1 MRTAFISTLI
11 ELARKNSKIFL
22 LTGDLGFSV
31 FEKFR
36 EESPDRFFDIGVAEA
51 NMVGVAAGLALSGK
65 IVFIYS
71 IVPFVTMRCF
81 EQVRNDICYQNL
93 NVKIIGVGGGLCYG
107 PAGMTHHSLVDIAIM
122 RALPNMTVICPGDP
136 IEAEMATKLA
146 TSHQGPIYIR
156 LGKSHEAKV
165 HLDIPNFK
173 IGKGIT
179 IRNGSD
185 VTIIATGNI
194 LYSAKCIADK
204 LINGGLDVRL
214 ISMHTVKPL
223 DRSIIL
229 ESAQETKIIFT
240 IEEHSLIGGLG
251 SAVAEV
257 LAETDSK
264 KVLFRRF
271 ALPDRYLKDI
281 GSQEYLR
288 RKNALSIDEIANSI
302 LEEYKSIKKSK
313 Q

>member
-1 MRTAFISTLI
+1 MRTAFINTLI
-11 ELARKNSKIFL
+11 ELARKDERIFL
-22 LTGDLGFSV
+22 FTGDLGFSV
-31 FEKFR
+31 FEKFQ
-36 EESPDRFFDIGVAEA
+36 EEFPDRFFDIGVAEA
-51 NMVGVAAGLALSGK
+51 NMVGIAAGLALSEK

-81 EQVRNDICYQNL
+81 EQVRNDICYQNV

-107 PAGMTHHSLVDIAIM
+107 SAGMTHHSLVDIAIM

-136 IEAEMATKLA
+136 IEAEMATELA

-156 LGKSHEAKV
+156 LGKSHEPKV
-165 HLDIPNFK
+165 HLNIPNFK

-179 IRNGSD
+179 IRNGRD

-194 LYSAKCIADK
+194 LYNAKCITDK
-204 LINGGLDVRL
+204 LINQGLDVRL

-229 ESAQETKIIFT
+229 ESAQETKVIFT

-281 GSQEYLR
+281 GSQECLR
-288 RKNALSIDEIANSI
+288 GKNALSIDQIANSI
-302 LEEYKSIKKSK
+302 LEQYNSIKESK
-313 Q
+313 

>member
-31 FEKFR
+31 FEKFQ
-36 EESPDRFFDIGVAEA
+36 EEFPDKFFDIGVAEA

-107 PAGMTHHSLVDIAIM
+107 SAGMTHHSLVDIAIM
-122 RALPNMTVICPGDP
+122 RALPNMIVICPGDP

-156 LGKSHEAKV
+156 LGKSHEPKV
-165 HLDIPNFK
+165 HLNIPNFK

-194 LYSAKCIADK
+194 LYNAKCITDK
-204 LINGGLDVRL
+204 LINEGLDVRL

-251 SAVAEV
+251 SAVAEA

-288 RKNALSIDEIANSI
+288 RKNALS
-302 LEEYKSIKKSK
+302 LLFCHYF
-313 Q
+313 

>member
-1 MRTAFISTLI
+1 MRTAFINTLM
-11 ELARKNSKIFL
+11 ESAQKDERIFL

-31 FEKFR
+31 LEKFQ
-36 EESPDRFFDIGVAEA
+36 EEFPDRFFDIGVAEA
-51 NMVGVAAGLALSGK
+51 NMVGIAAGLALSDK

-81 EQVRNDICYQNL
+81 EQIRNDLCYQNL

-107 PAGMTHHSLVDIAIM
+107 SAGMTHHSLVDIAIM

-136 IEAEMATKLA
+136 MEAKMATKSA
-146 TSHQGPIYIR
+146 ISHQGPVYIR
-156 LGKSHEAKV
+156 LGKSHEPKV
-165 HLDIPNFK
+165 HFYIPNFE

-179 IRNGSD
+179 IKNGSD

-194 LYSAKCIADK
+194 LYNAKCVTDK
-204 LINGGLDVRL
+204 LTNEGLSVRL

-229 ESAQETKIIFT
+229 KAAQETKAIFT

-271 ALPDRYLKDI
+271 ALPDKYLKDI

-288 RKNALSIDEIANSI
+288 EKNTLSIDQITNSI
-302 LEEYKSIKKSK
+302 LEQYNSVKESR

>member
-1 MRTAFISTLI
+1 MDVS
-11 ELARKNSKIFL
+11 
-22 LTGDLGFSV
+22 D
-31 FEKFR
+31 
-36 EESPDRFFDIGVAEA
+36 
-51 NMVGVAAGLALSGK
+51 
-65 IVFIYS
+65 
-71 IVPFVTMRCF
+71 
-81 EQVRNDICYQNL
+81 
-93 NVKIIGVGGGLCYG
+93 
-107 PAGMTHHSLVDIAIM
+107 
-122 RALPNMTVICPGDP
+122 
-136 IEAEMATKLA
+136 
-146 TSHQGPIYIR
+146 
-156 LGKSHEAKV
+156 
-165 HLDIPNFK
+165 FK

-194 LYSAKCIADK
+194 LYNAKCITDK
-204 LINGGLDVRL
+204 LINEELDVRL

-223 DRSIIL
+223 DRSSIL
-229 ESAQETKIIFT
+229 ESAQETKVIFT

-288 RKNALSIDEIANSI
+288 RKNALSIDQITNSI
-302 LEEYKSIKKSK
+302 LEQYNSIKESK
-313 Q
+313 

>member
-36 EESPDRFFDIGVAEA
+36 EEFPDRFFDIGVAEA

-107 PAGMTHHSLVDIAIM
+107 SAGMTHNSLVDIAIM

-156 LGKSHEAKV
+156 LGKSHEPKV
-165 HLDIPNFK
+165 HLNIPNFK

-194 LYSAKCIADK
+194 LYNAKCITDK
-204 LINGGLDVRL
+204 LVNERLDVRL

-229 ESAQETKIIFT
+229 ESAQETKIMFT

-257 LAETDSK
+257 LAETDSQ

-288 RKNALSIDEIANSI
+288 RKNALSIDQIANSI
-302 LEEYKSIKKSK
+302 LEQYNSIKESK
-313 Q
+313 